1 MDRRIQEMKEEM
13 EHLKTLAVQ
22 DKPSLFV
29 WAKNMANM
37 AMRTIIYVETE
48 YLQELERKN
57 SYVEQKTKE
66 QNSEEQISE
75 EPDSTEQME
84 LEMGG

>member
-1 MDRRIQEMKEEM
+1 M

-22 DKPSLFV
+22 DQPSLFV
-29 WAKNMANM
+29 WAKNMADM
-37 AMRTIIYVETE
+37 AMRAIIYVETE

-57 SYVEQKTKE
+57 SFTEQKMKE
-66 QNSEEQISE
+66 QNLQEQVSE

-84 LEMGG
+84 LQMGG